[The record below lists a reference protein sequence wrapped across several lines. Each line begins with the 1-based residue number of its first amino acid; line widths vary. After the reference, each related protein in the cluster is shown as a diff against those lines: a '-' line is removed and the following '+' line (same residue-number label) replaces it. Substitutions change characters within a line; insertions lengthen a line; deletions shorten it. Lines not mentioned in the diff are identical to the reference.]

1 MFAFEI
7 SQLGC
12 TILYVP
18 QPSYISEHCSHVRA
32 EFVCARDWAVL
43 RTMDAD
49 GAWRSG
55 SCVNEG

>member
-18 QPSYISEHCSHVRA
+18 QPSNISEHRSHIRA
-32 EFVCARDWAVL
+32 ESVCVGGGIGDCKMGVAGVGTD
-43 RTMDAD
+43 
-49 GAWRSG
+49 
-55 SCVNEG
+55 